1 MEELIIYTTNKGA
14 CAVDL
19 HSGNIIT
26 QFKNDETAPNLSC
39 FLATNSPSGNPL
51 LFSAQTK
58 GAMMHVY
65 NWNRESVDQQI
76 VLPEKLTCL
85 TASSCGTWLAGGSAS
100 GRMFVWEL
108 ASGKLVFSRE
118 VHYQSVTKLA
128 FTEGLLFSTSK
139 DARVLGWSLVTMASD
154 PKDCQPCITWTE
166 HNLAVVDLVI
176 GGGPARDTRVFTVSA
191 DKTVRIWDVASQALL
206 TTITLP
212 AAEQP
217 TTLAVDQLERALYVG
232 CVSGKILS
240 VSLYDVSPST
250 GLVSVGGASGVVES
264 GNVALAHHKAAVT
277 SLSMSFDATLL
288 VSADDKGA
296 ICVWDLPSRQVSRSI
311 KQPRAEMNPVTYV
324 QTVTTHGLPTEK
336 YNPKTAVKLPM
347 LKRVQ
352 DDKPEDHDV
361 LIKIQPRRKTV
372 AHEDTLQQMV
382 ESAQFGGDSLAGKV
396 IQLENELSQA
406 KSSFA
411 SLKESHETLW
421 GIYQK
426 SV

>member
-1 MEELIIYTTNKGA
+1 MEELLIYTTNKGA

-19 HSGNIIT
+19 HSGNNIT
-26 QFKNDETAPNLSC
+26 QFKNDETAQNLSV
-39 FLATNSPSGNPL
+39 FLPNTPSGNPL
-51 LFSAQTK
+51 LLSAQTK
-58 GAMMHVY
+58 GAMLHVY
-65 NWNRESVDQQI
+65 SWNRESVDQQI
-76 VLPEKLTCL
+76 VLPEKLSCL
-85 TASSCGTWLAGGSAS
+85 GASPCGTWLAGGSNS
-100 GRMFVWEL
+100 GRLFVWEL

-118 VHYQSVTKLA
+118 VHYQAVTKVA

-139 DARVLGWSLVTMASD
+139 DARVLGWSLVTMAAD
-154 PKDCQPCITWTE
+154 PKDAQPAITWTD
-166 HNLAVVDLVI
+166 HNLGVVDLVV
-176 GGGPARDTRVFTVSA
+176 GGGPSRDSRVFTLSN
-191 DKTVRIWDVASQALL
+191 DKTVRIWDVSSAALL

-217 TTLAVDQLERALYVG
+217 SCLAVDQLERTLFIG
-232 CVSGKILS
+232 CVSGKILQI
-240 VSLYDVSPST
+240 SLYDVSPST

-264 GNVALAHHKAAVT
+264 GNVALSHHKERVT
-277 SLSMSFDATLL
+277 SLALSFDATLL
-288 VSADDKGA
+288 VSADDKGS
-296 ICVWDLPSRQVSRSI
+296 ICVWDLPSRQVSKTI

-352 DDKPEDHDV
+352 DDKPEDHDILV
-361 LIKIQPRRKTV
+361 KIKPTNKLVSQEDHLV
-372 AHEDTLQQMV
+372 ALV

-396 IQLENELSQA
+396 VQLENELQQA

-421 GIYQK
+421 GIYQRGQ
-426 SV
+426 